1 MQHAE
6 LYVNDILLDL
16 PTDSLIALSYAVN
29 TLTDLKSVQGNI
41 SNSISLPDTANNRR
55 ALGYP
60 EDLNFNGASVIR
72 KKQPCRYVQN
82 GVDVIPQGNL
92 RIVGASKGSLK
103 IVISS
108 GNTDFFD
115 LLTGKLRDLDL
126 SAYDHTWDFNTV
138 INSRLNTDGYIYPII
153 NYGNI
158 SNNTADVHGQAIY
171 PGEMRP
177 AVFVKTVV
185 DAIIK
190 QAGTLD
196 SSGISIPAGYTLNNQ
211 ILADPVTAPIYNNLI
226 LPFSS
231 DKFIHSQ
238 RYTNL
243 NSGNNLDYTQTNPLD
258 WIGQNNGQK
267 IPIPFNNN
275 ASGITP
281 SHYDGYYWTAPQIM
295 TVDIRASF
303 PHINIVR
310 RNTGSSVSG
319 IYMKFYRVP
328 AGSTDPFNDA
338 NKIYE
343 PQNLGFDDNVDSG
356 HSRDILNFS
365 MAINGVAVYP
375 GDRLVAAFETAG
387 YGGGTDVHIYPGAE
401 LTIKLNSENV
411 LYGEQIQIE
420 SVLPDITTADFL
432 KFIQFFFCAV
442 IQTDNINKTVNI
454 VPFGHIIQ
462 NLPLAVDWSDKIT
475 NDGEDFDVQIGD
487 YCQQNEAKW
496 KHDDT
501 VSPDTYGN
509 GSFYLPDENL
519 DLYQDIYDLP
529 FAASFEQLVLGGF
542 NTTFINKIPDLNA
555 LDQNGLIFSTQTE
568 DRILL
573 LNKVDA
579 TISYRDPSTPTAI
592 NGSIPFTY
600 FTSTSGG
607 ADLTLKSI
615 FANHYGD
622 LVNVLSDQRKL
633 TCYLMLNEMDIQQL
647 DFFKPVYIGKYQS
660 YFYIS
665 KITDFTGVK
674 PVKVE
679 LIRL

>member
-1 MQHAE
+1 MQYAE

-16 PTDSLIALSYAVN
+16 PNDSLIALSYAVN

-41 SNSISLPDTANNRR
+41 SNSISLPDTANNRL

-72 KKQPCRYVQN
+72 KKVPCRYVQN

-92 RIVGASKGSLK
+92 RIVGASKGQLK

-115 LLTGKLRDLDL
+115 LLTGSLRDLDF
-126 SAYDHTWDFNTV
+126 SDYDHIWNLDNV
-138 INSRLNTDGYIYPII
+138 IASRLNNDGYLYPII
-153 NYGNI
+153 NYGNL
-158 SNNTADVHGQAIY
+158 SNNTADLHGQAIY

-185 DAIIK
+185 EKIVTL
-190 QAGTLD
+190 AGTLN
-196 SSGISIPAGYTLNNQ
+196 SAGANVPAGYTLNNQ
-211 ILADPVTAPIYNNLI
+211 ILADPVTAPIYNNLM
-226 LPFSS
+226 LPFAS

-238 RYTNL
+238 RYTNMY
-243 NSGNNLDYTQTNPLD
+243 SGQNVDYTQTNPLD
-258 WIGQNNGQK
+258 WLGQNNGTK
-267 IPIPFNNN
+267 IPIPFNNKISDTAN
-275 ASGITP
+275 L
-281 SHYDGYYWTAPQIM
+281 YDGFYWTAPQIM
-295 TVDIRASF
+295 TVDISASF

-310 RNTGSSVSG
+310 RDTGDSIHG
-319 IYMKFYRVP
+319 IFMKFYKIP

-343 PQNLGFDDNVDSG
+343 AQNLGFDDGIDSG
-356 HSRDILNFS
+356 HSRDFMNFS
-365 MAINGVAVYP
+365 MSIAGVYVQP

-387 YGGGTDVHIYPGAE
+387 HDGNTDVHIYPGAE
-401 LTIKLNSENV
+401 LTVKLNSQNV
-411 LYGEQIQIE
+411 NLGEMVQVE
-420 SVLPDITTADFL
+420 AVLPDMNTSDFL

-442 IQTDNINKTVNI
+442 IQTDNINKVVTI
-454 VPFGHIIQ
+454 VPFGHIVQ
-462 NLPLAVDWSDKIT
+462 NLPFAVDWSDKIT
-475 NDGEDFDVQIGD
+475 NDGEDYDVQIGD

-509 GSFYLPDENL
+509 GSFYVNDQNL
-519 DLYQDIYDLP
+519 DIYQDIYDLP
-529 FAASFEQLVLGGF
+529 FAASFEQQVLGGF
-542 NTTFINKIPDLNA
+542 NTTFINKIPDQNA

-568 DRILL
+568 DRVVL
-573 LNKVDA
+573 LNKQDVTLSYRNPTDIT
-579 TISYRDPSTPTAI
+579 TIS
-592 NGSIPFTY
+592 GSIPFTY
-600 FTSTSGG
+600 FTSLTGTP
-607 ADLTLKSI
+607 DLTLKSI
-615 FANHYGD
+615 FANHYPD
-622 LVNVLSDQRKL
+622 LVNVLNDQRKL
-633 TCYLMLNEMDIQQL
+633 TCYIKLNEIDIQQL
-647 DFFKPVYIGKYQS
+647 DFFKPVYISKYQC

-674 PVKVE
+674 PVKVD